1 MSVLSLECPY
11 TISELGTAVQG
22 QAPAPQII
30 PIIGVWLGYF
40 PLEFGR
46 MFALAFCIYFP
57 ATHMLLYY
65 CHDLSHMRSIF
76 FSVIAGNMF
85 WFAYA
90 KARPPAIADA
100 GRGCCCCTL
109 GLHHGGGVGVWPA
122 GSSWST
128 VRA

>member
-1 MSVLSLECPY
+1 
-11 TISELGTAVQG
+11 
-22 QAPAPQII
+22 
-30 PIIGVWLGYF
+30 
-40 PLEFGR
+40 

-90 KARPPAIADA
+90 KARPPNMPLI
-100 GRGCCCCTL
+100 GTVSSMKWRRCGCSAHRQSLCWHGVHASLTL
-109 GLHHGGGVGVWPA
+109 
-122 GSSWST
+122 
-128 VRA
+128 

>member
-1 MSVLSLECPY
+1 MSIC
-11 TISELGTAVQG
+11 IAELASTFKSS
-22 QAPAPQII
+22 PRRPQII

-90 KARPPAIADA
+90 KARPPTT
-100 GRGCCCCTL
+100 R
-109 GLHHGGGVGVWPA
+109 
-122 GSSWST
+122 
-128 VRA
+128 

>member
-1 MSVLSLECPY
+1 
-11 TISELGTAVQG
+11 
-22 QAPAPQII
+22 
-30 PIIGVWLGYF
+30 
-40 PLEFGR
+40 

-90 KARPPAIADA
+90 KARSPTMSLMGSIVPMYLRRC
-100 GRGCCCCTL
+100 GRSAHCNFLVDRACMMASCCCPYFLQASHQCLAVNVVT
-109 GLHHGGGVGVWPA
+109 A
-122 GSSWST
+122 
-128 VRA
+128 